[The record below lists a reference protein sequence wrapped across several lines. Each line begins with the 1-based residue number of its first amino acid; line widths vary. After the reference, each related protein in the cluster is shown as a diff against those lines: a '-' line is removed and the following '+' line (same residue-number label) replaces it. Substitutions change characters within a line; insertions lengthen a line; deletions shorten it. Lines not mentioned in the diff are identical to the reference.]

1 MKIQS
6 YKELIV
12 WQRSMSL
19 VQEVYK
25 LTGLFP
31 SQEQFG
37 IVSQIRRAVVS
48 IPSNIAEGYGR
59 RSHKEY
65 LQFYAISYGSALE
78 LETQLIISKQLGL
91 AEKNNFTESER
102 LLEEVI
108 KMLYVM
114 VHYERRKNQQ
124 HLDISV

>member
-1 MKIQS
+1 MKLQS

-12 WQRSMSL
+12 WQQSIILVKEIYILTSKFPKSEIFGLMS
-19 VQEVYK
+19 QM
-25 LTGLFP
+25 
-31 SQEQFG
+31 
-37 IVSQIRRAVVS
+37 RRAVVS

-124 HLDISV
+124 H